1 MFPKSKVTEIYC
13 MADDFCKEF
22 TLQQEK
28 YMIKDMKTMHHNKP
42 NRMSDAEIMVI
53 LILFHS
59 GGFRCFKHYY
69 KEYVCKHLKHLF
81 PRQVSYNRFV
91 ELEKEVLLPMTIF
104 IKKVLLGTCTG
115 ISFVDSTPLCVCRNQ
130 RILIHK
136 TFEGLAERGRC
147 SMGWFFGFK
156 LHLIINDKGEILNFM
171 FTPGNVD
178 DREPLKQGRFL
189 ENIKGKLCADKGYIG
204 QALFENL
211 FLNGIQLVTKV
222 KNNMRNSLTSI
233 ADKILLRKR
242 ALIETVND
250 ELKNIAQIEHSRHR
264 SFSNFIAN
272 SLSAIA
278 ASGWRSR
285 LQGAAPGTSARW
297 PGCLRYSIRLYR
309 RCFLGRVP
317 PLLWHWRGLHACILF
332 FARFRCMSSGIAL
345 LIKPAANRRKY
356 SFSYRIIGFVDSIC
370 GRLRVPPFQCAVGN
384 GRG

>member
-1 MFPKSKVTEIYC
+1 MFPESKVTEIYC

-28 YMIKDMKTMHHNKP
+28 YMIKDMKTMHRNKP
-42 NRMSDAEIMVI
+42 NRMSDAEIMII

-156 LHLIINDKGEILNFM
+156 LHLIINDKGEN

-178 DREPLKQGRFL
+178 DWEPLEQGKFL
-189 ENIKGKLCADKGYIG
+189 KNIKGKLCADKGYIG

-211 FLNGIQLVTKV
+211 FLNGIH
-222 KNNMRNSLTSI
+222 NMRNSLMSI
-233 ADKILLRKR
+233 ADRILLRKR
-242 ALIETVND
+242 ALIETAND
-250 ELKNIAQIEHSRHR
+250 ELKNIAQIEYSRHR
-264 SFSNFIAN
+264 SFSNVIAN

-278 ASGWRSR
+278 A
-285 LQGAAPGTSARW
+285 
-297 PGCLRYSIRLYR
+297 Y
-309 RCFLGRVP
+309 CF
-317 PLLWHWRGLHACILF
+317 F
-332 FARFRCMSSGIAL
+332 EK
-345 LIKPAANRRKY
+345 KPAIFINDGQLTI
-356 SFSYRIIGFVDSIC
+356 F
-370 GRLRVPPFQCAVGN
+370 
-384 GRG
+384 